1 MPLTTPIL
9 RVEMPCWLYAKTHR
23 FLGVTGLIVY
33 RSVGVRDF
41 STPYEGVKKVL
52 HEHQWTGMHTSKVQ
66 TKDMMDGW
74 AELALYALTAEMSL
88 LATELVSVWLDEVL
102 AECQRFLEL

>member
-9 RVEMPCWLYAKTHR
+9 NVEMPFWLYAKTHR
-23 FLGVTGLIVY
+23 FLGVTGLIAY
-33 RSVGVRDF
+33 RSIGVRDS

-52 HEHQWTGMHTSKVQ
+52 HEHRWTTMETSKVQ

-74 AELALYALTAEMSL
+74 AELVLYALTAEMTL
-88 LATELVSVWLDEVL
+88 LAAELVSVWLDEIR
-102 AECQRFLEL
+102 AECQRFLQL